1 MRQPMIGWIGILVA
15 WRIFDAVFA
24 PIFLAAVNLLYPE
37 FSYS

>member
-1 MRQPMIGWIGILVA
+1 MVGWIGILVA
-15 WRIFDAVFA
+15 WWIFDEIFG